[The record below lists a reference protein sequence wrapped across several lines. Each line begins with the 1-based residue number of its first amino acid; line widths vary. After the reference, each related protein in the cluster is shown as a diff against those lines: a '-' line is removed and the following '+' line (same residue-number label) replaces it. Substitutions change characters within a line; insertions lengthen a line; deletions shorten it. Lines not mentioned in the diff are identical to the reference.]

1 MISRRSVVIGLPV
14 LLGGCVSN
22 DYRPSLAPALPYIDP
37 AYERMYAEVPGERFP
52 VPAVDLLD
60 VNPDYLRRAVDYT
73 GAERPGTI
81 VVDPNACYL
90 YLVQEGGRAMRYGVG
105 VGREGFGWNGAAQIR
120 RKAEWPTW
128 TPPGTMIQRQPE
140 LEIYANGMPPG
151 PENPLGARAM
161 YLYQGSQDTH
171 FRIHGTTV
179 PKSIGKAVSSGCIRM
194 INADIVDLYDRV
206 ELGTRVVV
214 LKGSLGGIPM
224 GLRDD

>member
-161 YLYQGSQDTH
+161 YLYQGDRDTLY
-171 FRIHGTTV
+171 RIHGTIEPNT
-179 PKSIGKAVSSGCIRM
+179 IGTRVSSGCIRL
-194 INADIVDLYDRV
+194 INQDVIDLYRRV
-206 ELGTRVVV
+206 PTGTRVVV
-214 LKGSLGGIPM
+214 LPDLIS
-224 GLRDD
+224 